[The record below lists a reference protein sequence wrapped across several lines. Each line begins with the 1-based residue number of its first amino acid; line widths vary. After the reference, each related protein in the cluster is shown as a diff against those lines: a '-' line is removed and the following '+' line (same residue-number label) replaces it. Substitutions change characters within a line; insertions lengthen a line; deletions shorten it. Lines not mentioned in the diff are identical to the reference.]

1 MNKEQG
7 KSYLLETITSIFHE
21 NIIPEVKLN
30 LEDLHRYFDSK
41 GETYRVLLDVIGSYD
56 SNAITKL
63 IIKDSLVK
71 FANRTEE
78 ETNNII
84 SRIIESRKMIPDE
97 VDSIK
102 KRLKDICQQ
111 SYLEYA
117 RQQAGD
123 DLDRYLAMVSS
134 YKYRD
139 LGSSD
144 YIVKDISDLDATT
157 LTEQYLNNPIP
168 SHYEFISNAF
178 AGRSGYLRSSI
189 GIVCARPKAGKSMFL
204 MTEAV
209 NFALQG
215 YKVHYL
221 ALGDLNELD
230 FLARMSAIHTQ
241 TSFEIVYSDVET
253 YRKRLVEHI
262 KKAGGKITLTC
273 KPSAKLSPGDFYNVA
288 VNRLK
293 DYDVLIIDYDLNFLM
308 TSDDMYTR
316 GGELYDL
323 LSQIK
328 AENNCLILVATQPN
342 KAFWSEEFLDDTCFI
357 ESSKKSMIVDF
368 AITIGKSAYSGTHC
382 GYINMAINR
391 RGSNPFRPYIFSE
404 CGEMVTVPES
414 AYKQYSS
421 NETKRTFSI
430 KELNVLKTFKDPDKD
445 SDKDE

>member
-1 MNKEQG
+1 MTKEQG

-21 NIIPEVKLN
+21 SIIPEVKLN
-30 LEDLHRYFDSK
+30 LEDLHRYFDK
-41 GETYRVLLDVIGSYD
+41 QGETYRVLLDVIENYD
-56 SNAITKL
+56 SNSITKL
-63 IIKDSLVK
+63 IIQDSLTR

-78 ETNNII
+78 ESKNII
-84 SRIIESRKMIPDE
+84 SRIVEARKMIPDE
-97 VDSIK
+97 VDNIK

-111 SYLEYA
+111 SYIEYA

-123 DLDRYLAMVSS
+123 DLDKYLALIST
-134 YKYRD
+134 YKYKD

-144 YIVKDISDLDATT
+144 YIVKDIADLDTTT
-157 LTEQYLNNPIP
+157 LTEQFLNNPIE
-168 SHYEFISNAF
+168 SHYDFINNCF
-178 AGRSGYLRSSI
+178 AGRSGYLRGSI

-209 NFALQG
+209 NFAMQG

-241 TSFEIVYSDVET
+241 TSFEVVYSDVET
-253 YRKRLVEHI
+253 YKKRLVEHVRR
-262 KKAGGKITLTC
+262 AGGKITITC
-273 KPSAKLSPGDFYNVA
+273 KPSAKLPPSEFYNVA

-328 AENNCLILVATQPN
+328 TENNCLILVATQPN
-342 KAFWSEEFLDDTCFI
+342 KAYWSEDFLDDTCFI

-368 AITIGKSAYSGTHC
+368 AITIGKAAGSGTHC

-391 RGSNPFRPYIFSE
+391 RGSNPFRPYIFSD
-404 CGEMVTVPES
+404 CGEIVTVPES
-414 AYKQYSS
+414 VYSQY
-421 NETKRTFSI
+421 NNNQTKRIFTM
-430 KELNVLKTFKDPDKD
+430 KELNILQNMKDPDRD
-445 SDKDE
+445 SDDD